1 MIVSFGFYRL
11 TWSQLLYSFDYEDDR
26 IAILQSMMLMTYWA
40 DWSEMDS
47 SPQKDIWHWIGMCN
61 TLAQSIGLHRDPTKS
76 KLDPSAQ
83 RLRVRLW
90 WCLYSRDRLVA
101 LALRRPMH
109 INEGV
114 CDVPML
120 RLTDFEIRPVHPDVM
135 RMFDCPQLDNV
146 SHQRSLAAMFIE
158 KVRLC
163 QCLARVLFAQYIPH
177 TRSFDATDKTTICLI
192 PRQASDAELERC
204 NQKLNSWLSS
214 LPKEAV
220 FSPPP
225 GQGQLSE
232 GDQVLYVHSSM
243 LRMIYHAICT
253 ALHRP
258 QIASLANRPSSRM
271 LAESRKKIRDA
282 ASGTTSLIHGLDT
295 MGLTKYLP
303 TFSLTV
309 VTPAAVVHLT
319 NLASPNPSVRDE
331 STWNFR
337 KCIEVLNELRD
348 IYPAADHE
356 TACLEQA
363 VRMQFHQMGGQI
375 PLVIMPSNSNYG
387 DTSRSPRG
395 SYFSSRP
402 IIQIDDDD
410 DGRQTSSSS
419 SPSSERSQ
427 TTDAVNEWLVSS
439 SEDGGEQDRRSERR
453 RGDRPSPFTEA
464 NQNVNRDNNSLF
476 NDHDGFDSTGIGDN
490 AGLGST
496 LLASPALSKSS
507 QSPSLTGDLEKDLGL
522 A

>member
-1 MIVSFGFYRL
+1 
-11 TWSQLLYSFDYEDDR
+11 
-26 IAILQSMMLMTYWA
+26 
-40 DWSEMDS
+40 
-47 SPQKDIWHWIGMCN
+47 
-61 TLAQSIGLHRDPTKS
+61 
-76 KLDPSAQ
+76 
-83 RLRVRLW
+83 
-90 WCLYSRDRLVA
+90 
-101 LALRRPMH
+101 MH

-120 RLTDFEIRPVHPDVM
+120 RLTDFEIGPVHPDVK
-135 RMFDCPQLDNV
+135 RMFDCTQLENV
-146 SHQRSLAAMFIE
+146 SHQRSLATMFIE

-177 TRSFDATDKTTICLI
+177 TRSFDTTDKTTICLI

-220 FSPPP
+220 FAPPS
-225 GQGQLSE
+225 GQGQLNE
-232 GDQVLYVHSSM
+232 GDQVLFVHSSM

-258 QIASLANRPSSRM
+258 QIASLSNRPSSRI
-271 LAESRKKIRDA
+271 LAESRRKIRDA
-282 ASGTTSLIHGLDT
+282 ASSTTSLIHGLDT

-319 NLASPNPSVRDE
+319 NLASPNPAVRDE

-363 VRMQFHQMGGQI
+363 VRMQFHRLGGQS
-375 PLVIMPSNSNYG
+375 PLIIMPG
-387 DTSRSPRG
+387 IGGASRSSSSRG
-395 SYFSSRP
+395 SP
-402 IIQIDDDD
+402 QPLIQID
-410 DGRQTSSSS
+410 GGQKS
-419 SPSSERSQ
+419 SPSPPGRSQ
-427 TTDAVNEWLVSS
+427 TTDAVNEWLISS
-439 SEDGGEQDRRSERR
+439 SEDDETDRRSERR
-453 RGDRPSPFTEA
+453 QDRPSPFTET
-464 NQNVNRDNNSLF
+464 NQTVNVDSNTLF
-476 NDHDGFDSTGIGDN
+476 QDQNGLDSTGIGDN
-490 AGLGST
+490 GGLGST
-496 LLASPALSKSS
+496 LLASPALSKSPR
-507 QSPSLTGDLEKDLGL
+507 SPSLTGDLERDLGL
-522 A
+522 I